1 MSQTETHSGLAG
13 LYLYLAISG
22 LVNLAT
28 WTLLLLPNFLQQN
41 GWSGESIGWAMG
53 TYFSVNLV
61 SQIVAGEVADR
72 RGSVK
77 VALGGVAVGLVAGI
91 LYVLA
96 GWWTWLIIPARMF
109 HGAGA
114 GLISSGALIQLTQS
128 VPLERKG
135 QVIGYFGLPGFVMIG
150 IGPLLAEW
158 LVYAWGF
165 QASFLLILIAFALT
179 GWLLLK
185 LPRSWVEQSRARP
198 AFHVILK
205 ASFVRLERILVFSI
219 FFGLCYSCWN
229 GFLAPTVRELG
240 AGAVSSFGTGYAL
253 GAVVTR
259 LGLSGSIAT
268 HRRRLIAISS
278 LFAYGGG
285 LVLIPHAWTGW
296 HLFVIGTVCGMGH
309 GIYYPSLSSL
319 AAERFHPLYPGQG
332 MSLYVSASGL
342 GLFMGPPMWGVIA
355 DRFGYSVIFLLAGL
369 LLWLATAV
377 FVAAEMRVVPNKGQD
392 PIG

>member
-1 MSQTETHSGLAG
+1 MSVGPAHMPQPETTARLVGGGLF
-13 LYLYLAISG
+13 LYLAISS

-28 WTLLLLPNFLQQN
+28 WTLLLLPNFLHQN
-41 GWSGESIGWAMG
+41 GWSGQGIGWAMG

-61 SQIVAGEVADR
+61 SQIVAGEIADR

-77 VALGGVAVGLVAGI
+77 TALGGVGLGIVAGI
-91 LYVLA
+91 LYVMA
-96 GWWTWLIIPARMF
+96 GWSTWLIIPARMF

-128 VPLERKG
+128 VPIERKG
-135 QVIGYFGLPGFVMIG
+135 QVIGYFGLPGFIMIG

-165 QASFLLILIAFALT
+165 QISFLLILIAFALN
-179 GWLLLK
+179 GWLLLR
-185 LPRSWVEQSRARP
+185 LPQSLTEGSRSRTP
-198 AFHVILK
+198 FHVILK
-205 ASFVRLERILVFSI
+205 ASFVRLEGILIFSI
-219 FFGLCYSCWN
+219 FFGLCFSCWN
-229 GFLAPTVRELG
+229 GFLAPTVRGLG
-240 AGAVSSFGTGYAL
+240 TGAVSSFGTGYAL

-259 LGLSGSIAT
+259 LGLSHAIGT

-278 LFAYGGG
+278 LFAYGAG
-285 LVLIPHAWTGW
+285 LIMIPHAYSGW
-296 HLFVIGTVCGMGH
+296 NLLAIGIVCGMGH

-342 GLFMGPPMWGVIA
+342 GHFMGPPIWGALA
-355 DRFGYSVIFLLAGL
+355 DRFGYSLIFLLAGL
-369 LLWLATAV
+369 LLALATAV
-377 FVAAEMRVVPNKGQD
+377 FVVAEKR
-392 PIG
+392 

>member
-1 MSQTETHSGLAG
+1 MQAHASDRLTGLH
-13 LYLYLAISG
+13 LYLAVSS

-28 WTLLLLPNFLQQN
+28 WVLLLLPNFLQQN
-41 GWSGESIGWAMG
+41 GWSGQGIGWAMG

-72 RGSVK
+72 RGSLYT
-77 VALGGVAVGLVAGI
+77 ALTGVVVGI
-91 LYVLA
+91 LSGVLYVMA

-128 VPLERKG
+128 VPMERKG

-150 IGPLLAEW
+150 VGPLLAEW

-165 QASFLLILIAFALT
+165 QTSFVLILVSFALT
-179 GWLLLK
+179 GWLLWR
-185 LPRSWVEQSRARP
+185 LPESVAEVVARP
-198 AFHVILK
+198 RTPFHIVLK
-205 ASFVRLERILVFSI
+205 ASFVRLERILVFSV
-219 FFGLCYSCWN
+219 FFGLCFSCWN

-259 LGLSGSIAT
+259 LGLSGSIGT

-278 LFAYGGG
+278 LFAYSVG
-285 LVLIPHAWTGW
+285 LVLIPHANVGW
-296 HLFVIGTVCGMGH
+296 NLLVIGLVCGMGH

-342 GLFMGPPMWGVIA
+342 GHFIGPPIWGALA
-355 DRFGYSVIFLLAGL
+355 DLFGYTLIFLLSGL
-369 LLWLATAV
+369 LLALSTLV
-377 FVAAEMRVVPNKGQD
+377 FISAEGRTNTGRAF
-392 PIG
+392 

>member
-1 MSQTETHSGLAG
+1 MQTRASNRLQGLH
-13 LYLYLAISG
+13 LYLAISS

-28 WTLLLLPNFLQQN
+28 WVLLLLPNFLQQR
-41 GWSGESIGWAMG
+41 GWSGQGIGWAMG

-61 SQIVAGEVADR
+61 SQIIAGEIADR

-77 VALGGVAVGLVAGI
+77 TALAGVGVGIVAGA

-96 GWWTWLIIPARMF
+96 GWWTWLIIPARLF
-109 HGAGA
+109 HGSAA
-114 GLISSGALIQLTQS
+114 GLISSGALIELTQS
-128 VPLERKG
+128 VPMERKG

-158 LVYAWGF
+158 LVYIGGF
-165 QASFLLILIAFALT
+165 QTSFLLILVSFVLT
-179 GWLLLK
+179 GWLLLR
-185 LPRSWVEQSRARP
+185 LPQSLVDAP
-198 AFHVILK
+198 ASRTPFRIVLK

-219 FFGLCYSCWN
+219 FFGLCFSCWN
-229 GFLAPTVRELG
+229 GFLAPTVRALG

-259 LGLSGSIAT
+259 LGLSHSIGT

-278 LFAYGGG
+278 LFAYGAG
-285 LVLIPHAWTGW
+285 LVLIPHAYASWN
-296 HLFVIGTVCGMGH
+296 LLVIGAVCGMGH

-319 AAERFHPLYPGQG
+319 AAERFHPLYQGQG

-342 GLFMGPPMWGVIA
+342 GHFMGPPIWGALA
-355 DRFGYSVIFLLAGL
+355 DKFGYSLIFLLSGSL
-369 LLWLATAV
+369 LALA
-377 FVAAEMRVVPNKGQD
+377 VATFILAESRTRTGRN
-392 PIG
+392 